1 MLLEQR
7 RTIGR
12 LGSGQRH
19 LRAGDLR
26 DQQRA
31 ALGLVRE

>member
-1 MLLEQR
+1 LLLEQR

-12 LGSGQRH
+12 LGRGERQ

-26 DQQRA
+26 DQQRS